1 MLKHKHS
8 YHSNI
13 ALALQLGILDNSFLS
28 IIPRS
33 TKHYLK
39 NKDLS
44 LITGQDFFK
53 PISDNLPLFIQ
64 LSKYKHLLS
73 VCSCIIRI
81 HKALVK
87 IQNSSLSSLES
98 MKLTVN
104 SINSTKDIL
113 GLDRALRFFSISRNQ
128 FFSWSHR
135 VKFPCKDSFSS
146 LCVKRWPNQISVS
159 SLCKLNSFLSDP
171 VFSSWPVSSIAHY
184 ARRINFLHLSVNT
197 WHKYF
202 RLLNLSRRVPR
213 SNRKSKIGIRADK
226 PNRIWHADVTI
237 FRTMDNIK
245 IYIYLVVDNFSRK
258 ILSWKASTRLSGK
271 IRVQTIID
279 AFNKFHNNTADTD
292 VLFDDGTEN
301 NNSSVD
307 SFFNSESIPLNKII
321 AQKDIRFSNSM
332 VEAVN
337 KILKYRWLFTHD
349 VPNLDSLINHLNYF
363 IPIYNDVR
371 PHVSLKGLTPSEAF
385 DGISLDK
392 HDLKQKM
399 QNFRILN
406 LNENRNSAC
415 TVCD

>member
-1 MLKHKHS
+1 
-8 YHSNI
+8 
-13 ALALQLGILDNSFLS
+13 
-28 IIPRS
+28 
-33 TKHYLK
+33 
-39 NKDLS
+39 
-44 LITGQDFFK
+44 
-53 PISDNLPLFIQ
+53 
-64 LSKYKHLLS
+64 
-73 VCSCIIRI
+73 
-81 HKALVK
+81 
-87 IQNSSLSSLES
+87 
-98 MKLTVN
+98 
-104 SINSTKDIL
+104 
-113 GLDRALRFFSISRNQ
+113 
-128 FFSWSHR
+128 
-135 VKFPCKDSFSS
+135 
-146 LCVKRWPNQISVS
+146 
-159 SLCKLNSFLSDP
+159 
-171 VFSSWPVSSIAHY
+171 
-184 ARRINFLHLSVNT
+184 
-197 WHKYF
+197 
-202 RLLNLSRRVPR
+202 
-213 SNRKSKIGIRADK
+213 
-226 PNRIWHADVTI
+226 
-237 FRTMDNIK
+237 MDNIK